1 VEIRCKGIDK
11 ASGRRKFQAGV
22 VHILRI
28 HVYRP
33 GETAERLLA
42 ALAERR
48 GTTLMAHGSEVHGLR
63 ADGSDRDMILAEIE
77 RDLDHIAR
85 RLGVPRWA
93 DHVQVS

>member
-1 VEIRCKGIDK
+1 VEIRCKGLHK
-11 ASGRRKFQAGV
+11 AADRRKFQDGV

-33 GETAERLLA
+33 GETAQRLLD

-48 GTTLMAHGSEVHGLR
+48 GTKLMAHGSEVHGLR
-63 ADGSDRDMILAEIE
+63 ADGSDRDAILAEIE

-85 RLGVPRWA
+85 ALGVPSWA